1 LRVKTVPQR
10 FKRDYGLIVIK
21 FNEEREGG
29 DKAVLSSIKRTEK
42 FLMNFGSLSRILM
55 DKPLAA
61 LGDAYVNFIY
71 SLALSRKMGKPMGKK
86 VKGALLAE
94 ALRKAGLRQFL
105 PSRIDKHVLS
115 DAAEALLVYAWLNNF
130 ITLEHGIE
138 VLEKTEN
145 LDDGLVS
152 LLLLAKEKVTL

>member
-1 LRVKTVPQR
+1 L
-10 FKRDYGLIVIK
+10 F
-21 FNEEREGG
+21 
-29 DKAVLSSIKRTEK
+29 SIKHTEK
-42 FLMNFGSLSRILM
+42 FLKNFSSLSQILM

-61 LGDAYVNFIY
+61 LGDAYVNFVY

-86 VKGALLAE
+86 VKGTPLAE

-130 ITLEHGIE
+130 ITIEQSIE

-145 LDDGLVS
+145 LDDGLAR
-152 LLLLAKEKVTL
+152 LLLMVKEKVKL

>member
-1 LRVKTVPQR
+1 
-10 FKRDYGLIVIK
+10 
-21 FNEEREGG
+21 
-29 DKAVLSSIKRTEK
+29 LSSIKHTEK
-42 FLMNFGSLSRILM
+42 FLNNFSSLSQILM

-61 LGDAYVNFIY
+61 LGDAYVNFVY

-86 VKGALLAE
+86 VKGTPLAE

-130 ITLEHGIE
+130 ITIEQSIE

-145 LDDGLVS
+145 SDDGLAR
-152 LLLLAKEKVTL
+152 LLLMVKEKVKL